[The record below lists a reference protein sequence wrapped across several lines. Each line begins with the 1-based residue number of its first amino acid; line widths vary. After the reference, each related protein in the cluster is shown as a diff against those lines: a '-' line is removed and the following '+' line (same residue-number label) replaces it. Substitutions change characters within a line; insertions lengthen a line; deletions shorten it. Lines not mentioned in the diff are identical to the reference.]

1 MEQCLIDNKVC
12 SATNKRCKNCS
23 LEDCKRIIEMIEIQE
38 ERDSKWKRKL
48 INVQL
53 PEQCKN
59 CSFLEVINLDE
70 QIVRCPY
77 RIKERCLIK

>member
-12 SATNKRCKNCS
+12 PATNKRCKNCS

-59 CSFLEVINLDE
+59 CSFLEVIDLDR

-77 RIKERCLIK
+77 LVKNKCLIK

>member
-12 SATNKRCKNCS
+12 PATNKRCKNCS

-53 PEQCKN
+53 PEQCKTVL
-59 CSFLEVINLDE
+59 F
-70 QIVRCPY
+70 
-77 RIKERCLIK
+77 